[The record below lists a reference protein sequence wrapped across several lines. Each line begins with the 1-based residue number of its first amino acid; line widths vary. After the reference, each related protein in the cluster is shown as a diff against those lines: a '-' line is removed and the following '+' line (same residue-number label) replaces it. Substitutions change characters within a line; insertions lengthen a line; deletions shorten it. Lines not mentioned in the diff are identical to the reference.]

1 MLHKK
6 LFLFLLSILIFGCS
20 DSSPIDLVE
29 NKSEL
34 NSISYDNNVKQ
45 IIANNCINCHGIIPT
60 SGAPMSLN
68 SLTTLKDAIQNRGLI
83 NRINL
88 EESNIRAM
96 PLGGPKLLPS
106 QIETIVKWQN
116 EGFAN

>member
-1 MLHKK
+1 MLKK
-6 LFLFLLSILIFGCS
+6 KIFLFLIPILTIGCS
-20 DSSPIDLVE
+20 DSSPIDLIE
-29 NKSEL
+29 NKTIVQ
-34 NSISYDNNVKQ
+34 SISYDNNVKQ
-45 IIANNCINCHGIIPT
+45 IISNNCINCHGSIPT

-88 EESNIRAM
+88 EESNILAM
-96 PLGGPKLLPS
+96 PLGGPKLLAS